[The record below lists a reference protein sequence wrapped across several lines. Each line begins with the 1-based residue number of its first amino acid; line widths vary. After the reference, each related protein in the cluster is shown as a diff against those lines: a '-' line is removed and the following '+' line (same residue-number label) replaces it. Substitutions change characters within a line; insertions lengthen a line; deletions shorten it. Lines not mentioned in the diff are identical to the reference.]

1 MVAVSRA
8 VGRRPKGKGGSKW
21 LKEGSG
27 FRGSHLGPATTG
39 EEKDRGG
46 NASARCALTRT
57 GSFLVRTDW
66 HRATDF
72 CGQLF
77 IVSIVRRAHDGMVI
91 V

>member
-39 EEKDRGG
+39 E
-46 NASARCALTRT
+46 
-57 GSFLVRTDW
+57 
-66 HRATDF
+66 
-72 CGQLF
+72 
-77 IVSIVRRAHDGMVI
+77 
-91 V
+91 

>member
-27 FRGSHLGPATTG
+27 LRGSHLGPATTG
-39 EEKDRGG
+39 EEKDRG

-57 GSFLVRTDW
+57 GVF
-66 HRATDF
+66 
-72 CGQLF
+72 
-77 IVSIVRRAHDGMVI
+77 
-91 V
+91 